1 MAGVWDK
8 INCFVEELLN
18 LSRKIDKN
26 GVFHEANFSKKISTI
41 TQKAPPCGFNFFHL
55 PGNFG
60 PVNLLVNLPAANPN
74 RKWGCSFTSKLVNL
88 DFLPIY

>member
-8 INCFVEELLN
+8 TNCFFEKLLN

-26 GVFHEANFSKKISTI
+26 DCFHEQNSSKIFQKIA
-41 TQKAPPCGFNFFHL
+41 QKGPLCGFNFFHL

-60 PVNLLVNLPAANPN
+60 SVNLPAANPRGK
-74 RKWGCSFTSKLVNL
+74 RKFKFCATLQISTVL
-88 DFLPIY
+88 